1 MHKQI
6 VKTLYLSDK
15 VYKQKTFVSLADLIT
30 LAFTLFFLQ
39 NVGCAVFRVLLR
51 IRITIPN

>member
-39 NVGCAVFRVLLR
+39 NVGCAAFRVLLFS
-51 IRITIPN
+51 

>member
-30 LAFTLFFLQ
+30 LAFTLFSCMSF
-39 NVGCAVFRVLLR
+39 VRFGFVLNACLAC
-51 IRITIPN
+51 PSQS